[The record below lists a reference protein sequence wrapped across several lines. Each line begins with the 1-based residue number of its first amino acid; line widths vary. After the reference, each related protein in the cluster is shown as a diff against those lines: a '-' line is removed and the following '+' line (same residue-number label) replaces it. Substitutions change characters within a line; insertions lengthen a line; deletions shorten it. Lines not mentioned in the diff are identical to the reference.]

1 MANVYLSLGSN
12 IDAPYHISACVNAL
26 RNNFSVLDISQVYES
41 EAVGFDGD
49 NFLNLVVLI
58 NTELSVGELSKQ
70 LKTLEDRYGRDR
82 NAARFSGRTLDVD
95 ILTYD
100 DVVGEIDGVLLP
112 RDEILTNAFVLK
124 PLAEIAPNDRHPQ
137 RQQSYQSLWAAYD
150 QTAQKLWPS
159 LDLQF

>member
-1 MANVYLSLGSN
+1 MASVYLSLGSN
-12 IDAPYHISACVNAL
+12 TDAPYHISACVNAL
-26 RNNFSVLDISQVYES
+26 RNNFLVLDISQVYES

-58 NTELSVGELSKQ
+58 ETDLGVGELSTW
-70 LKTLEDRYGRDR
+70 LKALEDRYGRDR
-82 NAARFSGRTLDVD
+82 SAARFSGRTLDVD

-124 PLAEIAPNDRHPQ
+124 PLAEIAPKVMHPKLSK
-137 RQQSYQSLWAAYD
+137 SYQSLWDSYD
-150 QTAQKLWPS
+150 QSAQKLWPS